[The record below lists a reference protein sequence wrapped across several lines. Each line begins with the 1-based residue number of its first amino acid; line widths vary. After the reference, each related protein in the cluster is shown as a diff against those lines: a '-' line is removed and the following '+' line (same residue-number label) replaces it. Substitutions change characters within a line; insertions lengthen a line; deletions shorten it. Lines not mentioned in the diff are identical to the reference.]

1 MRNKPE
7 HEYKI
12 PEISDLLVYYELV
25 WSIVKILDLHLE
37 LLYINGEIN
46 LELYIKNN
54 EYYFT
59 MQHDVTECKFKFEV
73 IDRTKGNENLT
84 KQLNV
89 HLKDLNDACDF
100 IKAFNFY
107 LFSMQYFNNGN
118 IDLYKKKIKKLV

>member
-46 LELYIKNN
+46 LELY
-54 EYYFT
+54 
-59 MQHDVTECKFKFEV
+59 
-73 IDRTKGNENLT
+73 
-84 KQLNV
+84 
-89 HLKDLNDACDF
+89 
-100 IKAFNFY
+100 
-107 LFSMQYFNNGN
+107 S
-118 IDLYKKKIKKLV
+118 KIMNTILQCNMM